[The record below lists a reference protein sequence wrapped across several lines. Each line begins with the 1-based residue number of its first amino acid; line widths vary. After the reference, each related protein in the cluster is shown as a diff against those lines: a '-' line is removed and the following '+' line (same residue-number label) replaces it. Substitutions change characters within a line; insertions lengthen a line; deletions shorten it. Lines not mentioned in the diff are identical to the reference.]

1 MRRFARLLAELLF
14 GVAMRLWEFSRGRP
28 DAGADHIRTTVKI
41 ADWPE
46 AAADELIARGM
57 TPQQAARMFSDALR
71 PDRVQ

>member
-46 AAADELIARGM
+46 AAADELIGRGV
-57 TPQQAARMFSDALR
+57 TALEVSRMFSEELR
-71 PDRVQ
+71 REKIQ